1 MSSLTTK
8 PEHPDGDRKIAG
20 DAIARDIATVEIVP
34 NSFGVVLPG
43 GDWWVNEPVW
53 DQAVRRLTAPPLP
66 PAASQHP
73 SSQKP
78 AQHGDVTA
86 VTAASA
92 TPHHLSMK
100 GR

>member
-1 MSSLTTK
+1 MSSQITK
-8 PEHPDGDRKIAG
+8 PERPKDGREIAG
-20 DAIARDIATVEIVP
+20 DTATVEIVP

-66 PAASQHP
+66 PAATQPP

-78 AQHGDVTA
+78 AQRDGVTA
-86 VTAASA
+86 ITAASA
-92 TPHHLSMK
+92 TPHHLDMK
-100 GR
+100 RS